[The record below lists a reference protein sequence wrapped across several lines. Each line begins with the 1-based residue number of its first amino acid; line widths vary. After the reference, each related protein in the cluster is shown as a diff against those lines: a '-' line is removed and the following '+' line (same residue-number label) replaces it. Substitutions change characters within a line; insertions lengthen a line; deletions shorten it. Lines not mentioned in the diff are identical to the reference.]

1 MNNQESLK
9 IEEETEELTQMLMR
23 QLKLKSEDEIRIL
36 RGDKIELSMHAPGL
50 LPPKSKNF
58 AYI

>member
-1 MNNQESLK
+1 LK